1 MWAAPPPLQALPTAL
16 ALGPVEGLWST
27 GLGGLPQVPLGA
39 VTAVLS
45 SSPWHPTA
53 CGQAPQL
60 LRDRAPAL
68 LSPRPGTHP
77 QPPGLGPRQVLSSRP
92 MKQPVPAGW
101 GSPQHGCC
109 PGSALCPWPTSLFDP
124 PSKKAQWCRWAGVG
138 GHLQGTGQQP
148 PEDLVTAIAEE
159 AVGVDAVELAVEP
172 QLDLVGWILSWAG
185 CLEGDLCGGAP
196 QVHGP
201 QGPLPWPEPPACP
214 AILQGVEAGVSP
226 WVGAHTPGSL
236 GWPAGPP

>member
-1 MWAAPPPLQALPTAL
+1 MGCTTPTSSAAHRPRPRTCGGPLEHRPGGPPTSAPWRCHRCAQQQSLAPHCLRPGAAASPRSGASPPL
-16 ALGPVEGLWST
+16 S
-27 GLGGLPQVPLGA
+27 
-39 VTAVLS
+39 
-45 SSPWHPTA
+45 
-53 CGQAPQL
+53 
-60 LRDRAPAL
+60 
-68 LSPRPGTHP
+68 RPGTHP

-185 CLEGDLCGGAP
+185 CLEGDLC
-196 QVHGP
+196 
-201 QGPLPWPEPPACP
+201 
-214 AILQGVEAGVSP
+214 
-226 WVGAHTPGSL
+226 
-236 GWPAGPP
+236 